1 MRSLTVLA
9 AVACLCV
16 DLAGLELTL
25 DRRAIEEA
33 ISVGQSRLESVRA
46 GFHVLY
52 RVPVSQAPIDYLE
65 VVTPFR
71 RVELGA
77 EARSRAGGGI
87 FGLTEAEKLLAA
99 ATDEVW
105 VYVELTFHPLNTMV
119 GMPDYGVTLTARSV
133 SVEPLGIERI
143 PRSGPRVEGLQLPST
158 PSSGALIPPRGSQ
171 PVTGGTLV
179 ARFAGARLELG
190 VVYDVL
196 VLDGTKTL
204 GRGKLDLSRMR

>member
-1 MRSLTVLA
+1 MRSSTVLA
-9 AVACLCV
+9 AVACLCA
-16 DLAGLELTL
+16 DLAALELKL

-33 ISVGQSRLESVRA
+33 ISIGQSRLETVRA
-46 GFHVLY
+46 RFHVLY
-52 RVPVSQAPIDYLE
+52 RVPVSQPPIDYIE

-99 ATDEVW
+99 ASDEVW
-105 VYVELTFHPLNTMV
+105 VYVELTFHPLNTLV
-119 GMPDYGVTLTARSV
+119 GMPDYGVALTVRSV
-133 SVEPLGIERI
+133 SIEPFGIERI
-143 PRSGPRVEGLQLPST
+143 PRFGPRVEGLPLPST
-158 PSSGALIPPRGSQ
+158 SSGALILPRGSQ

-179 ARFAGARLELG
+179 ARFAGARLEPG

-204 GRGKLDLSRMR
+204 ARAKLDLSGMR